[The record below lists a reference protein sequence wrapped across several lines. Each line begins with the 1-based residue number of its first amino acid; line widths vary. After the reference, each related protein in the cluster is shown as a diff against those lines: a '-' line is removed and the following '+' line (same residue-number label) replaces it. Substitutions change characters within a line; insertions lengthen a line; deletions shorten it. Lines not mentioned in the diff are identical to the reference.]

1 MNNNQMYDRAVL
13 DMKRGDVN
21 GDRIPDTVFL
31 TGSKAF
37 PDSPYYEKVTLWVQD
52 GRTGKRTEIPL
63 NTSSG
68 YHPTLF
74 LGDLTKD
81 RVEDIL
87 IRMDSGGSGG
97 MTYDYI
103 YSFLN
108 NQPNK
113 LFDYEVFNKQDSYE
127 VTYEDN
133 YKVRVKNNKSG
144 EIFIID
150 LQYKGKEYLSEI
162 YDPNGKLKQPISG
175 WVNPLGEV
183 YPVDFQRDGTYEL
196 LTYQRIAGRYN
207 ADALGWINTY
217 LEWKD
222 NTLKPYNQT
231 VSIFG

>member
-1 MNNNQMYDRAVL
+1 MSNQMYERAVL

-21 GDRIPDTVFL
+21 GDRIQDTIYL

-37 PDSPYYEKVTLWVQD
+37 PDSPFYEKITLWVHD

-63 NTSSG
+63 KTNMG

-74 LGDLTKD
+74 LGDFTKD
-81 RVEDIL
+81 RVDDIL

-97 MTYDYI
+97 MSYDYI

-113 LFDYEVFNKQDSYE
+113 LFDYEVFNNQDSYE
-127 VTYEDN
+127 VTYLDG
-133 YKVRVKNNKSG
+133 YKARVKNKNSG
-144 EIFIID
+144 DSFIID

-162 YDPNGKLKQPISG
+162 YDQNGKLKQPISG

-207 ADALGWINTY
+207 ADGIGLLNTY
-217 LEWKD
+217 LEWK
-222 NTLKPYNQT
+222 NGKFAPYNQT